1 MSFQVFSRC
10 SAHMIDEIEAV
21 KLLLEEL
28 ISKHQAI
35 EVTYIH

>member
-1 MSFQVFSRC
+1 
-10 SAHMIDEIEAV
+10 MIDEIEAV

-35 EVTYIH
+35 EVTHIH